1 MGVHTDPVLAGVKKF
16 QFDIWGDT
24 VYTASRMESNGAVV
38 KVNISQIIYDLLKMN
53 PLFRLECLGKVGIR
67 GKGKIEMY
75 FVNIEE

>member
-1 MGVHTDPVLAGVKKF
+1 
-16 QFDIWGDT
+16 
-24 VYTASRMESNGAVV
+24 MESNGAVV